1 MFDETVTR
9 VLFLWPPA
17 EDLRR
22 LFADRL
28 ADAPGVELVFPPDSE
43 PATLLGLAPQ
53 AQVMIGWR
61 PTPELLAAAAR
72 LELFINPGAGVQSIV
87 GLLRE
92 SGRSITLVNDH
103 GNAYATAQHAVALL
117 LSLANKVIPH
127 HNWMAAGEWRKGD
140 ADAASVT
147 LRGKT
152 VGLLGYGHVNRLVH
166 RFLSGFDLQFA
177 ALRRDWSGR
186 AGPLPTPVEKLGP
199 ADIDRLFEESDVVM
213 VSVPETAQTTGLVDF
228 GRLVLLGA
236 DGMLVNY
243 ARGAVVVEDALYRA
257 LKERIIAGA
266 AIDTWYSY
274 RPDPDPAG
282 RKRPYHLPFHELDNI
297 VLSPH
302 RAASPIF
309 GLERWDGV
317 VENIRR
323 FAAGRRDFDNIV
335 DLERGY

>member
-1 MFDETVTR
+1 V
-9 VLFLWPPA
+9 FLWPPA
-17 EDLRR
+17 DDLRR

-28 ADAPGVELVFPPDSE
+28 ADASGVELVFPRDSE
-43 PATLLGLAPQ
+43 PATLLRLAPQ
-53 AQVMIGWR
+53 AQVMVGWR
-61 PTPELLAAAAR
+61 PTSELLAAAAS
-72 LELFINPGAGVQSIV
+72 LELFINPGAGVQALV
-87 GLLRE
+87 GLLRDA
-92 SGRSITLVNDH
+92 GRGITLVNDH

-117 LSLANKVIPH
+117 LALANKVIPH

-147 LRGKT
+147 LRGRT

-166 RFLSGFDLQFA
+166 RFLSGFDLRFA
-177 ALRRDWSGR
+177 ALRRDWAGR
-186 AGPLPTPVEKLGP
+186 AEPAPTPVDKLGP
-199 ADIDRLFEESDVVM
+199 AETDRLFEQSDIVM
-213 VSVPETAQTTGLVDF
+213 VSVPETRETTGLVDSR
-228 GRLVLLGA
+228 RLELLGRE
-236 DGMLVNY
+236 GMLVNY
-243 ARGAVVVEDALYRA
+243 ARGAVVVEADLYRA
-257 LKERIIAGA
+257 LKERSIAGA

-274 RPDPDPAG
+274 RPEPDPQG
-282 RKRPYHLPFHELDNI
+282 RKRPYHLPFHELDNV

-323 FAAGRRDFDNIV
+323 FASGRTDLLNVV